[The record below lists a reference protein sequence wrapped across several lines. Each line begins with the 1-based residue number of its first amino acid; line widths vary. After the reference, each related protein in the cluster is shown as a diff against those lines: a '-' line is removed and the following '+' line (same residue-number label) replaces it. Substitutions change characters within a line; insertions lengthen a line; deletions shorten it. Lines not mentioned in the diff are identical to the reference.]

1 MSVKSLGLDPNGF
14 SECFKGNF
22 IYLFVFGCAGS
33 LLLCRQLSAAH
44 HQCSGFSCGVFSCGA
59 WAVELAGLGRC
70 DVWAQLRLP
79 GCGADSVAVGQGFV
93 ACGIFPDQGS
103 ISYIDMWILYHWT
116 TRKVKVAQT
125 CLTLCNSMDRTV
137 LGILQARILEW
148 VSLFLLQGIFPTQGL
163 NPGLLPCRWILY
175 QLPEKP
181 LKYKKIY

>member
-1 MSVKSLGLDPNGF
+1 MAFQNVLKVVLS
-14 SECFKGNF
+14 
-22 IYLFVFGCAGS
+22 IYLFLAVLGLCCCAGHWA
-33 LLLCRQLSAAH
+33 QLTVSARA
-44 HQCSGFSCGVFSCGA
+44 SRRGVFSCGA

-70 DVWAQLRLP
+70 DMWAQLRLP
-79 GCGADSVAVGQGFV
+79 GCGADSIAVGQGFV

-103 ISYIDMWILYHWT
+103 ISYIDTWILYHWT